1 MFFAPNHDKNNAMIV
16 IKFIFLVLGVIFML
30 GLAGG
35 LVLVIAMY
43 RLRKKMEQAYHN
55 AQQNPHQDRSSENP
69 PDEDFSGLENE
80 FDMIQCPHCGT
91 FTPAAD
97 PFCEHCGG
105 KL

>member
-1 MFFAPNHDKNNAMIV
+1 MIV
-16 IKFIFLVLGVIFML
+16 IKFIFLVLSVIFIL
-30 GLAGG
+30 GLIGG

-55 AQQNPHQDRSSENP
+55 TQHTSHHEDSSASP
-69 PDEDFSGLENE
+69 GDSPGLENE

-97 PFCEHCGG
+97 PFCEHCGN